1 MRFVWRTIRF
11 TVFFGGDLFLLNAFS
26 AGRPVIA
33 VVPAG
38 ARAPKSRANNYLVH
52 SSSVTVVR
60 IFYLV
65 FSFSF
70 FTYLR
75 DSNTRRCINWAP
87 RQWHIPRTNK
97 VMSNEED
104 WANDRLTSTCVCI
117 FQFSHGPFFWNKP
130 DNRGIFHQRRHFSY
144 PWT

>member
-38 ARAPKSRANNYLVH
+38 ARAPSPVQTTTWFTRVQSRSFA
-52 SSSVTVVR
+52 SSTW
-60 IFYLV
+60 FFL
-65 FSFSF
+65 FLF

>member
-75 DSNTRRCINWAP
+75 DSNTRRCIN
-87 RQWHIPRTNK
+87 
-97 VMSNEED
+97 
-104 WANDRLTSTCVCI
+104 
-117 FQFSHGPFFWNKP
+117 
-130 DNRGIFHQRRHFSY
+130 
-144 PWT
+144 